1 MEVIFDGVLPIDGE
15 IIVVEDEVTLCE
27 LTADILSEIGAKCV
41 AFTNADDA
49 LVYLLQSH
57 AKCALVIVDHGLP
70 GQIQGAEL
78 VDMIGVK
85 WPAIPAI
92 ITSGWTAEF
101 LNLPADTRFLQKPWS
116 IEGLVTTVAE
126 LLQPG
131 IPVTKIS
138 PHPSEQH

>member
-1 MEVIFDGVLPIDGE
+1 MKVNFDGVLPIDGE
-15 IIVVEDEVTLCE
+15 IVIVEDEVTLCE
-27 LTADILSEIGAKCV
+27 LMADILGEIGAECV

-49 LVYLLQSH
+49 LVYILQSH
-57 AKCALVIVDHGLP
+57 AKCALIVIDHGLP
-70 GQIQGAEL
+70 GQIMGAEL
-78 VDMIGVK
+78 AAMIEVK
-85 WPAIPAI
+85 WPEIPAI
-92 ITSGWTAEF
+92 ITSGWTAEY